1 MDRLGVN
8 MVYRCGHKAQPGLPV
23 PDTHD
28 ASLMRI
34 AFFLSPL
41 FVRAGAALRAGHP
54 HFFVNLQQLSP
65 GMSAFVIEVADAV
78 EEVGEMLAAV
88 GYGCTG
94 KSQDELTPGMQTV
107 VMGDQVWRKELWF
120 ANNTD
125 PRHVVALIAHVK
137 SEMVWLEPYLP
148 MGQEAIEYCTFPV

>member
-34 AFFLSPL
+34 AFSCPHCLSEL
-41 FVRAGAALRAGHP
+41 ARRYVLDTRI
-54 HFFVNLQQLSP
+54 FVNLQQLSP